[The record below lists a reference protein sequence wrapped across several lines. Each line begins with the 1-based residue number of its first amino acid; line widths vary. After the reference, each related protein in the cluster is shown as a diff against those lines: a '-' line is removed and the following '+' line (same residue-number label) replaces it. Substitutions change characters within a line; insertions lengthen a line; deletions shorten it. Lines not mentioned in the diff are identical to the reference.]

1 LIASLVIAE
10 WFIIDRL
17 SCTII
22 NVCSLRR
29 TTRYLANLAL
39 GSHPLLEQVP
49 LTVSPFVSLPTAT
62 TLSYNYKTMPSNIPP
77 SSLGIEAASDNPASQ
92 AKPKYVVSSS
102 GHAAHPE
109 DIMASC
115 RALKAYVTKMQED
128 AERELREFD
137 ERIKARELAEKRRV
151 APGWLDS
158 EMHILEPEKSTPV
171 QQHGVGSVPEPQET
185 QSGPSANATE
195 DQGAELDRVF
205 GGMALK

>member
-1 LIASLVIAE
+1 MH
-10 WFIIDRL
+10 DNKR
-17 SCTII
+17 
-22 NVCSLRR
+22 
-29 TTRYLANLAL
+29 
-39 GSHPLLEQVP
+39 SHPLLEQVP

-171 QQHGVGSVPEPQET
+171 QQHGIGSVPEPQES
-185 QSGPSANATE
+185 QSGPSANANATE

>member
-1 LIASLVIAE
+1 MH
-10 WFIIDRL
+10 DNKR
-17 SCTII
+17 
-22 NVCSLRR
+22 
-29 TTRYLANLAL
+29 
-39 GSHPLLEQVP
+39 SHPLLEQVP

-77 SSLGIEAASDNPASQ
+77 SSLGIEAASDNPAGQ
-92 AKPKYVVSSS
+92 TKPKYVVSNS

-109 DIMASC
+109 DIIASC
-115 RALKAYVTKMQED
+115 RALQAYVTKMQED

-137 ERIKARELAEKRRV
+137 EKIKARELAEKRRV

-158 EMHILEPEKSTPV
+158 EMHMLEPERSTPV
-171 QQHGVGSVPEPQET
+171 QQQGAGNVPEPQNT
-185 QSGPSANATE
+185 QSGTNTKATE